1 MLVYLVF
8 GILFAVLFYVSVKL
22 YVIKKSMKE
31 IRNQIAEKLT
41 EDTNTLIS
49 ISSSDRDI
57 CSLTSVLNQQ
67 LKILRTEYI
76 KYSQGDAEIKRA
88 VTNIS
93 HDLRTPL
100 TAICGYLD
108 FLKEEEKS
116 EQAEQYIS
124 IIEERTYA
132 LKQLTEELLKYS
144 SAVSGEYSP
153 QLEEVTLNSILEE
166 SILSYQAVLQEHNII
181 PEIDITEKRI
191 VRMSDPVALSRVF
204 ANLLNNALKYSDGDL
219 FITMNRNG
227 VIKFGN
233 HAKALDGIET
243 GKLFDRFF
251 TVENIGQSSGLGL
264 SIAKILIEQ
273 LDGKI
278 SADYN
283 DGLLEIVIKIY

>member
-1 MLVYLVF
+1 MLVYVVF
-8 GILFAVLFYVSVKL
+8 GILSAVLIYISVKL

-49 ISSSDRDI
+49 VSSSDRDL
-57 CSLTSVLNQQ
+57 CSLASVLNQQ

-108 FLKEEEKS
+108 FLRDEEKS
-116 EQAEQYIS
+116 ENAEQYLR
-124 IIEERTYA
+124 IIEERTNA

-144 SAVSGEYSP
+144 SAVSGEYVP
-153 QLEEVTLNSILEE
+153 KLEEVTLNSILEE

-181 PEIDITEKRI
+181 PEIDITENRI
-191 VRMSDPVALSRVF
+191 IRMSDPVALSRIF

-219 FITMNRNG
+219 FITMNQYG

-243 GKLFDRFF
+243 GNLFDRFF

-264 SIAKILIEQ
+264 SIAKILIEK
-273 LDGKI
+273 LNGSI

-283 DGLLEIVIKIY
+283 DGLLEITLKIY

>member
-1 MLVYLVF
+1 MLVYVVF
-8 GILFAVLFYVSVKL
+8 GILFAILFYVSVKL

-31 IRNQIAEKLT
+31 IENQIAEKLT

-49 ISSSDRDI
+49 ISSSDRDL

-88 VTNIS
+88 ITNIS

-100 TAICGYLD
+100 TAIYGYLD
-108 FLKEEEKS
+108 FLRDEEKS
-116 EQAEQYIS
+116 ENAEQYLYV
-124 IIEERTYA
+124 IEERTNA

-191 VRMSDPVALSRVF
+191 VRISDPVALSRVF

-219 FITMNRNG
+219 FITMNQNG
-227 VIKFGN
+227 VIKFSN

-264 SIAKILIEQ
+264 SIAKILIEK
-273 LDGKI
+273 LNGNI
-278 SADYN
+278 SAEYN